1 MSKTRIIVDGEFRG
15 GEISPAVFGSFVE
28 HMGRVVYSGIYEPEH
43 PLADQDGFRTDVLKK
58 VNEMGVSAI
67 RYPGGNFVSNYNW
80 LDGVGP
86 RDQRPRKR
94 EVAWK
99 SIETNQFGTDEFMH
113 WISHTGAEPIF
124 AVNLGTKGVENA
136 LSLLEYINLP
146 TGTFYSDLRAKNGH
160 PKPYGVRKWCLG
172 NEMDGIWQIGHK
184 TAEEYGRLA
193 AQTAHAMKALDD
205 SIELIA
211 CGSSSTSMHT
221 YTDWER
227 IVLEDTYEFV
237 DYIALHQYYG
247 NQEYGSAD
255 FLAQSLDMDNYI
267 ETVAGICRTVKSKKR
282 GRKDIKISID
292 EWGVW
297 EIPGDDVAQSVSS
310 RDWKVAPAFSEQIYT
325 MEDALLFS
333 SMLMSMMRHADVV
346 KIACQSLLTNI
357 SAAIMTERGGT
368 SWVQPIFYPFLYM
381 SRYGRGRILEQR
393 VYGDCYESRFGQASV
408 IDAVLMVNEEAGECI
423 SFLVNRTDQIQ
434 NVEISCQQLP
444 LCRVLEHIQLSHP
457 NLKQTN
463 QIDHRAV
470 KPVNAGKF
478 TLSGNIIKGTVE
490 PFSWNMVR
498 VAVDK
503 RGE

>member
-15 GEISPAVFGSFVE
+15 GEISPALFGSFVE

-136 LSLLEYINLP
+136 LSLLEYMNLP

-193 AQTAHAMKALDD
+193 AQTAHAM
-205 SIELIA
+205 
-211 CGSSSTSMHT
+211 
-221 YTDWER
+221 
-227 IVLEDTYEFV
+227 
-237 DYIALHQYYG
+237 
-247 NQEYGSAD
+247 N
-255 FLAQSLDMDNYI
+255 
-267 ETVAGICRTVKSKKR
+267 
-282 GRKDIKISID
+282 
-292 EWGVW
+292 
-297 EIPGDDVAQSVSS
+297 SS
-310 RDWKVAPAFSEQIYT
+310 RAEVLLLPCILIQIGSVLFWKILMNLSIILRFINIMETRSMAAQI
-325 MEDALLFS
+325 
-333 SMLMSMMRHADVV
+333 
-346 KIACQSLLTNI
+346 
-357 SAAIMTERGGT
+357 
-368 SWVQPIFYPFLYM
+368 FLRNRWIWTITLKRLPEYA
-381 SRYGRGRILEQR
+381 
-393 VYGDCYESRFGQASV
+393 GQ
-408 IDAVLMVNEEAGECI
+408 
-423 SFLVNRTDQIQ
+423 
-434 NVEISCQQLP
+434 
-444 LCRVLEHIQLSHP
+444 
-457 NLKQTN
+457 
-463 QIDHRAV
+463 
-470 KPVNAGKF
+470 
-478 TLSGNIIKGTVE
+478 
-490 PFSWNMVR
+490 
-498 VAVDK
+498 
-503 RGE
+503 